1 MKSSSPFSLKSYMEE
16 RRLWVDQALDQYL
29 APENVWPERLNES
42 VRYSLFAGGKRL
54 RPILAIAA
62 AETLGKNQEDVM
74 PFACALE
81 MIHTYS
87 LIHDDL
93 PAMDNDDLRRGRPTN
108 HKVYGDAMAIL
119 AGDSLLSEAF
129 RVLSESL
136 PEKNPAQ
143 VLHVIKRLSE
153 ASGPQGM
160 VGGQVQ
166 DLMSEKQKISIEALE
181 HLHRHKTG
189 KLIQVSVEGGA
200 LLAGADPRQVEAFRE
215 FGACIGLSFQIA
227 DDVLDIEGGEE
238 IGKDLGSDLEKEKAT
253 YPSLLGLAES
263 KKLAHH
269 WTQRALQSLEM
280 FGDSAEPLREIAEY
294 VVYRKN

>member
-1 MKSSSPFSLKSYMEE
+1 MNPSTPFSLKSYMEE
-16 RRLWVDQALDQYL
+16 RRLRVDQALDQYL
-29 APENVWPERLNES
+29 APAEAWPQRLNES
-42 VRYSLFAGGKRL
+42 IRYSLFAGGKRL
-54 RPILAIAA
+54 RPVLAIAA
-62 AETLGKNQEDVM
+62 AEALGQSETDVM

-108 HKVYGDAMAIL
+108 HKVYGDAVAIL
-119 AGDSLLSEAF
+119 AGDALLSEAF

-143 VLHVIKRLSE
+143 VLHVIKRLAE

-166 DLMSEKQKISIEALE
+166 DLMSEKQKISLETLE

-189 KLIQVSVEGGA
+189 KLIQISVEGGA
-200 LLAGADPRQVEAFRE
+200 LLAGANPTQLEAFRE

-263 KKLAHH
+263 KKLADQ
-269 WTQRALQSLEM
+269 WTQRALRCLDI
-280 FGDSAEPLREIAEY
+280 FGASAEPLREIAQY